1 MNLLILLLRK
11 LLLLLFLLLPLM
23 LILAVSC
30 SGFKEHPSTRRY
42 IQDIGL
48 WTYANPGKIL
58 NCGR

>member
-30 SGFKEHPSTRRY
+30 TGFKEHPSTRRY

-48 WTYANPGKIL
+48 WTYANLGKF
-58 NCGR
+58 